1 MRRLLSL
8 VVLALL
14 SVGAAAAQDDVAIG
28 ARVVYPGVTMQ
39 LVGTQDALPLREG
52 AVVALR
58 AGDVLRTDRQGRVLL
73 MVGDALEMLLLP
85 ISTLEI
91 ATSQVGEG
99 EYQLVMRLTGQSIQR
114 FTDAPTQSLTL
125 ELVAGEVVINADD
138 GWFGA
143 WSFVENSS
151 IVTVAEGEVEIASNR
166 ETITLAAGDGARA
179 DLTTIE
185 VTTFPPPLSA
195 ARLIGFTE
203 GCDGT
208 VRTPL
213 PALNIRA
220 GTSLGY
226 AEIGYVEDGQPV
238 TLLGRTQDG
247 NWYRVQRYSG
257 FGWMLASA
265 IATDCIPP
273 TYPSQYGEDN
283 VEFFGIESVELD
295 LLAPFFGTPETNL
308 WFFRSFAAE

>member
-1 MRRLLSL
+1 MRLLLSL
-8 VVLALL
+8 ILVALL
-14 SVGAAAAQDDVAIG
+14 TVGEAAAQDDVAIS

-52 AVVALR
+52 AVFPLR
-58 AGDVLRTDRQGRVLL
+58 AGDTLRTDRQGRVLL
-73 MVGDALEMLLLP
+73 TFGDALEILLLP

-91 ATSQVGEG
+91 TTSQTGESG
-99 EYQLVMRLTGQSIQR
+99 YQLSARLAGQSIQR
-114 FTDAPTQSLTL
+114 FADAPTQPLSL
-125 ELVAGEVVINADD
+125 ELVAGEVVINATD
-138 GWFGA
+138 GWFGS

-151 IVTVAEGEVEIASNR
+151 IVTVAVGEVEIASNG
-166 ETITLAAGDGARA
+166 ETMTLAAGDGARA
-179 DLTTIE
+179 DLTTLE
-185 VTTFPPPLSA
+185 VTTFPSPLSA

-203 GCDGT
+203 GCEGT

-213 PALNIRA
+213 DALNIRA

-226 AEIGYVEDGQPV
+226 AIIGYVNDGQPI
-238 TLLGRTQDG
+238 TLLGRTEDG

-265 IATDCIPP
+265 IDTDCTPP
-273 TYPSQYGEDN
+273 RYPNQYGEDN
-283 VEFFGIESVELD
+283 VEFFGIESIELE